1 MFNLKLKAEKEA
13 LEKEVRILKAKLA
26 DESVLDGL
34 KQQIRTL
41 KDDLADLKQTKK
53 MEEEDI
59 KHMVK
64 IHKERNAIE
73 LEKKTAEL
81 ERAKH
86 NEVAKVKDD
95 YRDKME
101 VRLQTEVATIKE
113 MYGEVLKR
121 LPNVTARLKGNL

>member
-1 MFNLKLKAEKEA
+1 MFNLKLKAQKEA

-26 DESVLDGL
+26 DESVLDNL
-34 KQQIRTL
+34 KRQIRTL
-41 KDDLADLKQTKK
+41 KDDLAELKQTKK

-64 IHKERNAIE
+64 INKERNAIE

-86 NEVAKVKDD
+86 NEVAQVKDD

-101 VRLQTEVATIKE
+101 TRLQSEVTNMKE

-121 LPNVTARLKGNL
+121 LPNVSARLKGDI